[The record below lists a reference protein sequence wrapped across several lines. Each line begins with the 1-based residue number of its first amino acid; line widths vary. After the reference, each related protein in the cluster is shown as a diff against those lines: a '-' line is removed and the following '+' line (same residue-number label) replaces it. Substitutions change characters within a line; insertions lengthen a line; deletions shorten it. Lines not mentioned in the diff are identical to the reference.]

1 MLKFSA
7 QNNNDSYAVSLS
19 DLLFPE
25 FPASVKTGFARQA
38 ESAAPKINIKE
49 NDDAFLLEL
58 AVPGRKKE
66 DFNIVLDQAL
76 LTISAGSQEESAS
89 EEKHY
94 QKREFFNRQFSK
106 VFELPES
113 ADTEKVSAQYL
124 QGVLSIRV
132 PKREELK
139 PQPPRD
145 IPVK

>member
-1 MLKFSA
+1 MLKFIA
-7 QNNNDSYAVSLS
+7 QKNNNNYAVSLP

-25 FPASVKTGFARQA
+25 FPASVKTGFARQT
-38 ESAAPKINIKE
+38 ERAAPKVNIRE
-49 NDDAFLLEL
+49 NDEAFLLEL

-76 LTISAGSQEESAS
+76 LTISAGSQEESDS
-89 EEKHY
+89 EKKNY

-113 ADTEKVSAQYL
+113 ADTERVSAEYL